1 MVLAHVAAAEAA
13 EMPAEQHTDAAE
25 QCVGRAHAQRC
36 PRRQVCAALSVQ
48 VTEPRWGMLS
58 AAQAP
63 AVWPALWVPVWAGA
77 AFQSCSLFSSTVVN
91 R

>member
-48 VTEPRWGMLS
+48 VTEPR
-58 AAQAP
+58 
-63 AVWPALWVPVWAGA
+63 
-77 AFQSCSLFSSTVVN
+77 
-91 R
+91 